1 MIAYNNKEH
10 HVKSYKKRRL
20 PLNSIENL
28 KTGFKNFR
36 NDAFEGKS
44 ELWENFVENGQDPK
58 IAIVACSD
66 SRVDPAIMMNTDAG
80 EIFVIR
86 NVANLVP
93 PYDENEGYHGTSA
106 ALEYA
111 VQHLRV
117 EHIIVLGHAY
127 CGGINSLFGP
137 RKVGVEGHFFI
148 PPWMSIAE
156 PAYRRVRATMPDAS
170 EAEQARACEKGAV
183 MVSLENL
190 MTFACVRKK
199 VYKSELRLHGWYVDI
214 KAGTLS
220 CYNPNSN
227 QFEIDGDT

>member
-1 MIAYNNKEH
+1 MDLIK
-10 HVKSYKKRRL
+10 
-20 PLNSIENL
+20 NL
-28 KTGFKNFR
+28 KTGFKDFR
-36 NDAFEGKS
+36 NNAFKEKS
-44 ELWENFVENGQDPK
+44 ELWDGFIENGQDPK

-66 SRVDPAIMMNTDAG
+66 SRVDPAIMMNAGAG

-111 VQHLRV
+111 VQHLKV

-127 CGGINSLFGP
+127 CGGISSLFGP
-137 RKVGVEGHFFI
+137 RKVGTEGHFFI

-156 PAYRRVRATMPDAS
+156 PAHRRVCATMPDAS
-170 EAEQARACEKGAV
+170 EAQQARACEKGAV
-183 MVSLENL
+183 MVSMENL
-190 MTFACVRKK
+190 MTFSCIRKK
-199 VYKSELRLHGWYVDI
+199 IYESQLRLHGWFVDI

-220 CYNPNSN
+220 CYNSETS
-227 QFEIDGDT
+227 QFEVDN

>member
-10 HVKSYKKRRL
+10 HVKFYKKRRL

-66 SRVDPAIMMNTDAG
+66 SRVDPAIMMNADAG

-106 ALEYA
+106 ALE
-111 VQHLRV
+111 
-117 EHIIVLGHAY
+117 
-127 CGGINSLFGP
+127 
-137 RKVGVEGHFFI
+137 
-148 PPWMSIAE
+148 
-156 PAYRRVRATMPDAS
+156 
-170 EAEQARACEKGAV
+170 
-183 MVSLENL
+183 
-190 MTFACVRKK
+190 
-199 VYKSELRLHGWYVDI
+199 
-214 KAGTLS
+214 
-220 CYNPNSN
+220 
-227 QFEIDGDT
+227 